1 MHQVIRFL
9 LVGVVSGWIA
19 CILVRG
25 TLRTRGCI
33 TYTAVGVVGAL
44 IGGQVTRTLGVGPV
58 VAVLAATAA
67 AWVLLVLVRLVRN
80 A

>member
-9 LVGVVSGWIA
+9 LVGLVSGWIA

-25 TLRTRGCI
+25 TLRTRGCL
-33 TYTAVGVVGAL
+33 TYMAVGIAGAL
-44 IGGQVTRTLGVGPV
+44 IGGQVFRSLGVGPV
-58 VAVLAATAA
+58 VAVLTAA
-67 AWVLLVLVRLVRN
+67 AGAIVLLALVGLVRR

>member
-9 LVGVVSGWIA
+9 LVGLVSGWIA

-33 TYTAVGVVGAL
+33 TYMVVGIVGAL
-44 IGGQVTRTLGVGPV
+44 IGGQVFRTLGIGPV
-58 VAVLAATAA
+58 GAVLTATVGAII
-67 AWVLLVLVRLVRN
+67 LLVLVRLVRN